1 MRKNP
6 NDQSR
11 LIADVILHVR
21 RGRANSRRSL
31 ADVMG
36 VSPSTSGLYVDMLVA
51 GKMLMEDGLEQGPVG
66 RPKRR
71 LRTVPGAG
79 WFAGVEFHA
88 GRIQAV
94 RVDFS
99 GRVVHQL
106 QLPLPAGA
114 GRVQVQQQLA
124 AGVRALGSAGPGR
137 LLGIGVGAPGVVD
150 PERGISLHYAFIDDW
165 REVPVSALLMADFR
179 VPVTL
184 ENNLRV
190 IALAERWFGG
200 GRDLEDYVILGPR
213 QGFGVAVMHRG
224 HLFGGAH
231 QAAGEI
237 GNWAWPGGGE
247 MHDVLSA
254 PAVWRRLAGQQG
266 PAPEDLHAAL
276 AGLTGQP
283 ARSEISNDFA
293 RVVGWLQLLLDTHVF
308 FLHGP
313 LNALGASFWDEVAA
327 LAAVLMPRLRGRVP
341 CIRLSELDDAA
352 GALGAAS
359 LAMESW
365 QPSV

>member
-6 NDQSR
+6 ADQSR

-21 RGRANSRRSL
+21 SGRATSRRGL

-36 VSPSTSGLYVDMLVA
+36 VSPSTTGLYVDMLLA
-51 GKMLMEDGLEQGPVG
+51 GNLLIEDGFEQGPVG

-71 LRTVPGAG
+71 LGTVPGAG

-88 GRIQAV
+88 GRVQAV

-99 GRVVHQL
+99 GQVAHSL
-106 QLPLPAGA
+106 QRPLPPGA
-114 GRVQVQQQLA
+114 RRAQVQQELA
-124 AGVRALGSAGPGR
+124 AAVRALAAEAPGR
-137 LLGIGVGAPGVVD
+137 LLGIGIGAPGVVD
-150 PERGISLHYAFIDDW
+150 PVRGISLHYSFIEDW
-165 REVPVSALLMADFR
+165 RDVPVAAPLAVDFS

-200 GRDLEDYVILGPR
+200 GRDLDDYIVLGPR
-213 QGFGVAVMHRG
+213 RGFGAAIMHRG
-224 HLFGGAH
+224 QLFSGAH
-231 QAAGEI
+231 QAAGEV

-247 MHDVLSA
+247 MHDALSA
-254 PAVWRRLAGQQG
+254 PAVWRRLAGSDDS
-266 PAPEDLHAAL
+266 APEDLHAAL
-276 AGLTGQP
+276 VELADRP
-283 ARSEISNDFA
+283 ARAEVVADFA
-293 RVVGWLQLLLDTHVF
+293 RVAGWLQLLLDTEVF

-313 LNALGASFWDEVAA
+313 LTALGAAFWDEVAA
-327 LAAVLMPRLRGRVP
+327 QAAVLMPRLRSRPP
-341 CIRLSELDDAA
+341 CIRVSDLDDDA

-365 QPSV
+365 QPAV

>member
-1 MRKNP
+1 MRKP
-6 NDQSR
+6 PVEQSR

-21 RGRANSRRSL
+21 SGRATSRRGL
-31 ADVMG
+31 ANEMG
-36 VSPSTSGLYVDMLVA
+36 LSPSTTGLYVDMLLA
-51 GKMLMEDGLEQGPVG
+51 GNLLVEDGLEQGPVG

-71 LRTVPGAG
+71 LGTVPEAG

-88 GRIQAV
+88 GRVQAV

-99 GRVVHQL
+99 GRHAHTL
-106 QLPLPAGA
+106 QRPLPAGS
-114 GRVQVQQQLA
+114 GRDRVRQELA
-124 AGVRALGSAGPGR
+124 AAVRALAATAPGR

-150 PERGISLHYAFIDDW
+150 PVRGIGLQYDFIHDW
-165 REVPVSALLMADFR
+165 RDVPVAAPLAVDFG

-200 GRDLEDYVILGPR
+200 GRDLDDYVVLGPR
-213 QGFGVAVMHRG
+213 RGFGVAIMHRG
-224 HLFGGAH
+224 SLFSGAH
-231 QAAGEI
+231 QAAGEV

-247 MHDVLSA
+247 MHDALSA
-254 PAVWRRLAGQQG
+254 PAVWRRLAGVDG
-266 PAPEDLHAAL
+266 PAPEELHVALAAL
-276 AGLTGQP
+276 ADQP
-283 ARSEISNDFA
+283 AGHEVATDFA
-293 RVVGWLQLLLDTHVF
+293 RVIGWLQLLLDTEVF

-313 LNALGASFWDEVAA
+313 LTALGAGFWNEVAA
-327 LAAVLMPRLRGRVP
+327 QATVLMPRLRGRLPRILV
-341 CIRLSELDDAA
+341 SDLDDAA

-365 QPSV
+365 QPAV